1 MPHASVRGAT
11 DPLEERNRRE
21 RVVFALL
28 VILAGLAA
36 AAGTALAASS
46 ASVFTDPSGDSGAA
60 PDVTEVQVGN
70 DVVAGPLV
78 LWITAPNRTTLG
90 GSEGVVTYL
99 DTDLNGDTGERRLQ
113 GGADF
118 GIETM
123 SAGSRLYRWD
133 GADWARPRRRRSVT
147 CWVRGGA
154 RGADRDPP
162 ARARQSAGVQLL
174 RRERQRRRGRRRP
187 GRRRPLELLAR
198 ERAAAA
204 DQGGCGATPARAGR
218 PFTLRLEVG
227 RDDINEILGAGR
239 VTCTAKLGTTSL
251 RGMAR
256 AFGANGST
264 CTWTLPRAARGKRIS
279 AKIVV
284 GYGRRGRLALLQ
296 RRGEA
301 LTRSKVR

>member
-1 MPHASVRGAT
+1 MNAR
-11 DPLEERNRRE
+11 L
-21 RVVFALL
+21 ALL
-28 VILAGLAA
+28 VTLAGLA

-99 DTDLNGDTGERRLQ
+99 DTDLSGDTGSVDF
-113 GGADF
+113 GGAEF

-123 SAGSRLYRWD
+123 SSGSRLYRWD
-133 GADWARPRRRRSVT
+133 GAAWAQTAAPSLRHDWVAGAHAARIEIQPRDLGGTRAFNFYVVSVNGDAIDVAPDGNDL
-147 CWVRGGA
+147 WSYSLASG
-154 RGADRDPP
+154 P
-162 ARARQSAGVQLL
+162 L
-174 RRERQRRRGRRRP
+174 RLTKE
-187 GRRRPLELLAR
+187 
-198 ERAAAA
+198 AAA
-204 DQGGCGATPARAGR
+204 ATPARAGR

-251 RGMAR
+251 RGTAR
-256 AFGANGST
+256 PFGASGST
-264 CTWTLPRAARGKRIS
+264 CTWALPKAARGKRIS

-284 GYGRRGRLALLQ
+284 GYGGASVSHAYTGVVKR
-296 RRGEA
+296 
-301 LTRSKVR
+301 